1 MPKIPYTTPF
11 RICTVLSVYLHA
23 VKNDIHI
30 ISIFFYSF
38 LLSNKHGYK
47 QYTEQLCCIKQY
59 LIVVYDISTAPT
71 ITVKS
76 LI

>member
-1 MPKIPYTTPF
+1 MEVDMSYD
-11 RICTVLSVYLHA
+11 V
-23 VKNDIHI
+23 IHH
-30 ISIFFYSF
+30 SEFFFLLVF

-59 LIVVYDISTAPT
+59 LIVAYDISTAPT

>member
-1 MPKIPYTTPF
+1 MPTATN
-11 RICTVLSVYLHA
+11 
-23 VKNDIHI
+23 NDYNDFGDDDNFF
-30 ISIFFYSF
+30 FFYSF

>member
-1 MPKIPYTTPF
+1 MVHGDLDTCPTDLVVIEQVPF
-11 RICTVLSVYLHA
+11 
-23 VKNDIHI
+23 
-30 ISIFFYSF
+30 FFFFFFLVF

-59 LIVVYDISTAPT
+59 LIIVYDISTAPT

>member
-1 MPKIPYTTPF
+1 MDEKLHPI
-11 RICTVLSVYLHA
+11 VLCDVVIYQCSNLNA
-23 VKNDIHI
+23 VLT
-30 ISIFFYSF
+30 IFFFFFFSF

-59 LIVVYDISTAPT
+59 LIVAYDISTAHT